1 MDNLQTALLALG
13 IVNTLLLLAIIGTNI
28 KSYLKFKAQYTMFII
43 VFAGL
48 FLAQYAM
55 SAYHFFNTMEV
66 YTFGMESHLLIL
78 TIMQT
83 IGFAYFLWM
92 QRQ

>member
-1 MDNLQTALLALG
+1 MDTLQTSLLSLG
-13 IVNTLLLLAIIGTNI
+13 VVNTLLLLAIISINI
-28 KSYLKFKAQYTMFII
+28 SSYIKFKAQYTMFII

-55 SAYHFFNTMEV
+55 SAYHFFSTMEV
-66 YTFGMESHLLIL
+66 YTFGMEWHLLIL
-78 TIMQT
+78 TGMQT